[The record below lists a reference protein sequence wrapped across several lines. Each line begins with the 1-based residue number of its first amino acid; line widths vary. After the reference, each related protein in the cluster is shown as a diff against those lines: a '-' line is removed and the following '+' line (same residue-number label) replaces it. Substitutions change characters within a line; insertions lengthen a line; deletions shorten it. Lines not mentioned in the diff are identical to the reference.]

1 VVGNR
6 LERKGNEE
14 TQVIILKWIV
24 EELLL
29 SSAFIK
35 PKTPSETVLI
45 PHISENVDDW
55 KIQSYDCC
63 SCPLG
68 LQTVA
73 SAPREGN

>member
-6 LERKGNEE
+6 LGRKGNGE
-14 TQVIILKWIV
+14 TQAIILKWIV

-29 SSAFIK
+29 SSALIK

-45 PHISENVDDW
+45 PRISENDDDW
-55 KIQSYDCC
+55 KIQSYDC
-63 SCPLG
+63 SGCPVW
-68 LQTVA
+68 LQTLA